1 MMQTKPAASPDP
13 ADPSEWQAV
22 VSGNAQLELS
32 AAPAGRV
39 SALRMD
45 FDFKGAGGFV
55 VARRMLSRRMPEEYA
70 VTFRLRGRG
79 PVNNL
84 ELKLV
89 DATGQNVWRHVQK
102 DLRLPARWTRVT
114 VHSREIDFAWGPSSG
129 GRLST
134 LGSMELAVVAGEG
147 GRGTLWVA
155 DVEIEDCTPK
165 EAPRAT
171 ASSALAAFEAS
182 GALLGSGWKPRP
194 DDLRPWLM
202 IDSIQ
207 PRGIGGLIID
217 WLDGAPSNGF
227 RVRASN
233 SGRRWKTLYTAT
245 AAAGKRSYVYLPA
258 LRTRLLR
265 LELDEPSAGA
275 AVRVQSFEFSRSIEA
290 FWNNIAGG
298 EARGWHPRWLHNEQ
312 SVWTP
317 FGTADGIQCALMNDD
332 GMVEVGQGSF
342 SLEPMLWIE
351 GRLFTWADVTARQE
365 LLQEWM
371 PVPSVIWET
380 EDWRLRMQGEAT
392 PSGVSRV
399 RYRLENLSARPL
411 AARLFVLVRPFQ
423 VTPPWQSFRGLGGVS
438 PIRTLEW
445 HDAAVRVNGTTLI
458 VAGSVPGAG
467 ASGAGPIAAAR
478 FGALSFD
485 QGFMA
490 AHLAS
495 GRLPADPQ
503 PPGAPVHDPFGF
515 ATGAI
520 EFELAPEA
528 HQIVE
533 SAVNCMPMDAAAAA
547 APGRS
552 SDEPAFEW
560 NTRVPAAQWTGNGWM
575 MDAVRAALTATAHI
589 LVTRSGPALQPGPR
603 RYTRS
608 WIRDGAMMSAA
619 LLRMGRVQ
627 EVRDFIRWYAP
638 YQRADGFVPCCVDR
652 EGPDWLVEHDSHGEL
667 LALIADYCRFTG
679 RFAGRIT
686 DDSMGRSTADGAF
699 LEECWQY
706 IEKAVVCIESL
717 LGPDGLLPI
726 SVSHEGYLAQPVH
739 SYWDDFWA
747 LRGLRDAFDLAQAA
761 GRESSA
767 QNWAAL
773 STRLAGALFASIE
786 TTRAQR
792 KLDFVPGSIEWAD
805 FDPTATA
812 NAIYLLDVPEG
823 LDRAAIDR
831 TFDKYL
837 ADWRGKRSG
846 AVAWTNYTPYEIR
859 IIGALVRLGR
869 RDAALELLR
878 FFLSDRRPQPWN
890 QWPEIAWRDRKAP
903 AHVGDL
909 PHTWIAGEYVLAV
922 RCLFAYER
930 DADHSL
936 VLAAGLASEW
946 IDGTGVRVNAM
957 PTPHGALSYSLRRVN
972 PTTVRFEIASGI
984 AVKMVLRPP
993 LAAPLR
999 SVILDGCACTS
1010 FDAESVT
1017 LARGSAGGPAEV
1029 ICST

>member
-1 MMQTKPAASPDP
+1 MMQKKLAEPAEP

-22 VSGNAQLELS
+22 VSGNAELKLS
-32 AAPAGRV
+32 ASPAGRV
-39 SALRMD
+39 PALRMD

-55 VARRMLSRRMPEEYA
+55 VARRALSRSMPEEYA
-70 VTFRLRGRG
+70 VKFRLRGRG

-114 VHSREIDFAWGPSSG
+114 IHSRDIDFAWGPSSG

-134 LGSMELAVVAGEG
+134 LGSMELAIVAGEG
-147 GRGTLWVA
+147 GRGTLWIA

-171 ASSALAAFEAS
+171 ASSALAEFGAS
-182 GALLGSGWKPRP
+182 GALLESGWKPRP
-194 DDLRPWLM
+194 DDPRPWIV

-207 PRGIGGLIID
+207 PRGIGGLIVD
-217 WLDGAPSNGF
+217 WLEQAPASGF
-227 RVRASN
+227 RVRGSN

-245 AAAGKRSYVYLPA
+245 AAAGKRSYIYLPG

-265 LELDEPSAGA
+265 LELHEPSAGA
-275 AVRVQSFEFSRSIEA
+275 VLRVQSFEFSRSMEA

-317 FGTADGIQCALMNDD
+317 FGTADGVHCALMNED
-332 GMVEVGQGSF
+332 GMVEVDQGSF
-342 SLEPMLWIE
+342 SLEPMLWVE
-351 GRLFTWADVTARQE
+351 GRLFTWADVTPRQE
-365 LLQEWM
+365 LLQEWIA
-371 PVPSVIWET
+371 VPSVIWET
-380 EDWRLRMQGEAT
+380 DDWRLGIQAEAT
-392 PSGVSRV
+392 PGGVSRV
-399 RYRLENLSARPL
+399 RYHLENRTGRQLF
-411 AARLFVLVRPFQ
+411 ARLYVLVRPFQ

-438 PIRTLEW
+438 LIHDLAWR
-445 HDAAVRVNGTTLI
+445 DAALLVNGTTLI
-458 VAGSVPGAG
+458 VP
-467 ASGAGPIAAAR
+467 ASGAGAIAAAR

-485 QGFMA
+485 QGLMA
-490 AHLAS
+490 ARLAS
-495 GRLPADPQ
+495 GALPAAAQ
-503 PPGAPVHDPFGF
+503 IHDPFGF

-520 EFELAPEA
+520 EFELSPEA

-533 SAVNCMPMDAAAAA
+533 RAVNCMP
-547 APGRS
+547 APAVRS
-552 SDEPAFEW
+552 SDEPAFDW
-560 NTRVPAAQWTGNGWM
+560 SARVPAAQWTGNGWLA
-575 MDAVRAALTATAHI
+575 DAAHAALTATAHI

-619 LLRMGRVQ
+619 LLRMGRAQ
-627 EVRDFIRWYAP
+627 EVREFIRWYAP
-638 YQRADGFVPCCVDR
+638 HQRADGFVPCCVDR
-652 EGPDWLVEHDSHGEL
+652 EGTDWLVEHDSHGEL
-667 LALIADYCRFTG
+667 LALIADYHRFTG
-679 RFAGRIT
+679 
-686 DDSMGRSTADGAF
+686 DDAF
-699 LEECWQY
+699 LEECWKY
-706 IEKAVVCIESL
+706 IDKAVACIESL

-747 LRGLRDAFDLAQAA
+747 LRGLRDAVDLAHAA
-761 GRESSA
+761 GRETSA
-767 QNWAAL
+767 QSWAAL
-773 STRLAGALFASIE
+773 SARLAGSLFASIE

-812 NAIYLLDVPEG
+812 NAIYLLDVPDG
-823 LDRAAIDR
+823 LDRQAVDH

-837 ADWRGKRSG
+837 ADWRGRRSG

-878 FFLSDRRPQPWN
+878 FFLSDRRPRPWN

-909 PHTWIAGEYVLAV
+909 PHTWIAAEYVLAV
-922 RCLFAYER
+922 RSLFAYER
-930 DADHSL
+930 DADRSL

-946 IDGTGVRVNAM
+946 IDGAGVQVNAM
-957 PTPHGALSYSLRRVN
+957 PTPYGTLSYSLRRLN
-972 PTTVRFEIASGI
+972 STTLRFEIASGI
-984 AVKMVLRPP
+984 AAKMVLRPP
-993 LAAPLR
+993 LGASLR
-999 SVILDGCACTS
+999 GVTVDGRACTS
-1010 FDAESVT
+1010 FDEDSVT
-1017 LARGSAGGPAEV
+1017 LARGPAEV
-1029 ICST
+1029 ICTT